1 MDGYAAEVDLVT
13 CIRCGICVELC
24 PEVFGWSA
32 TGFVVVRESGGDPPV
47 CLQEAIRNCPAACI
61 RERIQ

>member
-1 MDGYAAEVDLVT
+1 MGDYAAEVDLVT

-32 TGFVVVRESGGDPPV
+32 TGSFVVVRESGVIPD
-47 CLQEAIRNCPAACI
+47 CLEEAIRNCPADCI
-61 RERIQ
+61 RAR

>member
-1 MDGYAAEVDLVT
+1 MAVYAAEVDLVT

-32 TGFVVVRESGGDPPV
+32 TGFVVVRESEGVPP
-47 CLQEAIRNCPAACI
+47 CLFEAIRNCPSDCI
-61 RERIQ
+61 QERQD